1 MILGKIIRSG
11 GLVASGVLLGSLL
24 SYNSEKTE
32 IFSGIESLKTSAI
45 EAKSNEAKILEQKKK
60 LEQSLTDLTTNLEN
74 AREKIEVLTIERDSY
89 KERIERLEAEVNSL
103 LAEGSKEDLKNE
115 IKKLTS
121 IVEGLDAKIN
131 AQEILISDLT
141 NSIETKQNEI
151 DRLNDLIA
159 FKDKLYVQTYMKAIE
174 YEEQI
179 EDLREIINS
188 KDKVIE
194 RLQSELDK
202 LQSNNS
208 NIDSENS
215 TLKSQIENLNE
226 QINALNRE
234 KSQLESTIE
243 TLNTIVSQLKS
254 DYANMSEKYNASQQ
268 ELNDLRSEM
277 NDSQNESNTLLNKAN
292 AEIKKANQDQND
304 ILEAIEN
311 AKEEIAN
318 Y

>member
-74 AREKIEVLTIERDSY
+74 AREKIEVLTTERDSY

-159 FKDKLYVQTYMKAIE
+159 FKVVQ
-174 YEEQI
+174 
-179 EDLREIINS
+179 R
-188 KDKVIE
+188 
-194 RLQSELDK
+194 QS
-202 LQSNNS
+202 
-208 NIDSENS
+208 
-215 TLKSQIENLNE
+215 
-226 QINALNRE
+226 
-234 KSQLESTIE
+234 
-243 TLNTIVSQLKS
+243 
-254 DYANMSEKYNASQQ
+254 
-268 ELNDLRSEM
+268 
-277 NDSQNESNTLLNKAN
+277 
-292 AEIKKANQDQND
+292 
-304 ILEAIEN
+304 
-311 AKEEIAN
+311 
-318 Y
+318 